1 MRVCDMHSCVS
12 VCFCPYITLSSRVH
26 ISVCDQKRK
35 GERERLECDSC
46 ETLSESLGK
55 SGSSRITV
63 SCVYSCGAHEHTHI
77 GVIKMHTWTQTCI
90 FLLCLCCMWSIRKV
104 SLSVGFLLLW
114 ICGCALPHVEWWYN
128 EPGSLVLHLKSALYQ
143 LKEN

>member
-1 MRVCDMHSCVS
+1 MTDGWICNKGVSFFFTACACVICIVVF

-77 GVIKMHTWTQTCI
+77 GVIKMHT
-90 FLLCLCCMWSIRKV
+90 
-104 SLSVGFLLLW
+104 
-114 ICGCALPHVEWWYN
+114 
-128 EPGSLVLHLKSALYQ
+128 
-143 LKEN
+143 